1 MSAIGMN
8 GWYKWWPYK
17 RCLVTTMNE
26 PLPVN
31 SPMPDDSVQALDSE
45 LAKLER
51 EIKSEADK
59 YRATLLKAQ
68 KYRLEARL
76 EALRSANA
84 AR

>member
-1 MSAIGMN
+1 MN

-31 SPMPDDSVQALDSE
+31 SPMPSE

-68 KYRLEARL
+68 KYRLKARL